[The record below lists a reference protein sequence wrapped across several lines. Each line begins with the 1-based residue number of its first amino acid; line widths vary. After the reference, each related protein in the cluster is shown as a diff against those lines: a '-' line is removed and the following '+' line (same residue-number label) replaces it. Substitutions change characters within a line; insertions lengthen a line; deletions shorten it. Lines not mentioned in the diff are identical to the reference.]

1 MKKQKLFRKVA
12 LAGVSLLA
20 CATCLGV
27 TAMPDAN
34 NAVADA
40 TDVALSYTLTAR
52 THNSGASGLA
62 SDIRAEKV
70 SYADKGLKGIELKS
84 SMAYSNTTTDDRYTP
99 VQGYGIHY
107 QQSLTLKV
115 DDTID
120 MSKPVEFFFSPYVS
134 AYHESQRFVMG
145 ISDDAKTEVAP
156 KVGGWAKRGFN
167 ASASANYLYWD
178 MALNTRWNVDEIN
191 QAVGPAWQAISSNE
205 AINLNGEDYSLNSI
219 SSYKSSYR
227 MGGGVLGRAFY
238 GATYDSAAHTP
249 LIKAKIQFTETH
261 LILCLE
267 DVFAEDITKTGCG
280 GAHDLSKDTGI
291 DCSTCYFRQSYKLED
306 LGFTY
311 GQENLNLYFGY
322 YNAYTEYSNQNYG
335 TLPMSLKLYN
345 YNNGDV
351 KEFGVKDG
359 KEVNNIK
366 ASESLNL
373 ADVMNVVYY
382 DGATATEEVAYTS
395 SNESIATIVDGKV
408 VPTAGTVG
416 GEVTITATL
425 GKKSVSFK
433 VNVDADTVTVNGNVV
448 AAGGEYTLE
457 NLYEGNY
464 VLVGYKSG
472 NKLYAVGDTITYTG
486 DIVLEEVTVDF
497 TMLYGASIRLDNTAS
512 IRFTAILK
520 TADLTALETLV
531 GADKVSY
538 GMTLSAAGRTYKI
551 DSKETDNFQTAVYE
565 NDYTLYSAVMT
576 GIPASDYETE
586 LTAQAY
592 IKVQYED
599 GDVVSINSALAEE
612 ENGDVKASNVRS
624 LADVAKAAFEDRSDV
639 QENEYQYED
648 GEGKYSPYTQAQ
660 LTEIAKYLPAE
671 V

>member
-1 MKKQKLFRKVA
+1 M
-12 LAGVSLLA
+12 
-20 CATCLGV
+20 
-27 TAMPDAN
+27 
-34 NAVADA
+34 
-40 TDVALSYTLTAR
+40 
-52 THNSGASGLA
+52 
-62 SDIRAEKV
+62 
-70 SYADKGLKGIELKS
+70 
-84 SMAYSNTTTDDRYTP
+84 
-99 VQGYGIHY
+99 
-107 QQSLTLKV
+107 
-115 DDTID
+115 
-120 MSKPVEFFFSPYVS
+120 
-134 AYHESQRFVMG
+134 
-145 ISDDAKTEVAP
+145 
-156 KVGGWAKRGFN
+156 
-167 ASASANYLYWD
+167 
-178 MALNTRWNVDEIN
+178 
-191 QAVGPAWQAISSNE
+191 
-205 AINLNGEDYSLNSI
+205 
-219 SSYKSSYR
+219 
-227 MGGGVLGRAFY
+227 
-238 GATYDSAAHTP
+238 
-249 LIKAKIQFTETH
+249 
-261 LILCLE
+261 CLE
-267 DVFAEDITKTGCG
+267 DVYAEDITKTGCG

-322 YNAYTEYSNQNYG
+322 YNAYAENSSAAAQANG

-345 YNNGDV
+345 YKNGDV

-366 ASESLNL
+366 VNESVAL

-382 DGATATEEVAYTS
+382 DGATATEEVAYES

-408 VPTAGTVG
+408 VPTAGTFG

-425 GKKSVSFK
+425 GKKTASFT

-472 NKLYAVGDTITYTG
+472 NKLYAVGDTITYTD

-538 GMTLSAAGRTYKI
+538 GMTLLAGGNTYKI

-599 GDVVSINSALAEE
+599 GEVVSINSALAEE

-624 LADVAKAAFEDRSDV
+624 LADVAKAAYEDRSDV

-648 GEGKYSPYTQAQ
+648 GKGKYSPYTQAQ
-660 LTEIAKYLPAE
+660 LTEIAKYFPAE